1 MWSKHLY
8 SFISEGECATITD
21 LDPSC
26 ETVEREAA
34 SHGEAAGR
42 VAVFGRL
49 CPHRRVTIVESRHGP
64 LDGIA
69 NGDEDGSAAG

>member
-1 MWSKHLY
+1 MEK
-8 SFISEGECATITD
+8 
-21 LDPSC
+21 
-26 ETVEREAA
+26 
-34 SHGEAAGR
+34 R